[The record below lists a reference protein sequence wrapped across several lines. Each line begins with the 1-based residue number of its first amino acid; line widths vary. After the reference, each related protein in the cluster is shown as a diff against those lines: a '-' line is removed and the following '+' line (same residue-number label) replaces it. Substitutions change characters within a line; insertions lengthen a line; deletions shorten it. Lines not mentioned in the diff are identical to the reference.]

1 MRSCRRHVPCPLL
14 AQAAKFVASGS
25 RLNLSTRSSQR
36 KRLCARMTVNNPGD
50 NHSFTVFGWIV
61 CVWVLVVSFQYGFHI
76 SSLNQI
82 QAVLTCRVRDGSP
95 STYYGLPTCIPFG
108 GLLGSIGANIVMD
121 RWGRKGAVLVS
132 AFIMAIGAG
141 FMSVA
146 ASLSPLIIGRLLT
159 GVSAGVGLCVG
170 PIYISEIAPS
180 KIKGSVGV
188 LTQFA
193 IVIGIMSTQ
202 AMGLKLA
209 TPLTWRIVLLFS
221 SALSLAQL
229 LVGPMLVESPVWLSR
244 HGLLRDKD
252 ASARRLWKGGLVM
265 RSPDVANE
273 NVEDPLL
280 DPDDERSSLN
290 PERREEHQAA
300 VSVPQAILRVEFRRP
315 LAIVCFSMLCQQ
327 LSVLYYSNDILSKT
341 LPELGPYVSLG
352 ITVVNV
358 FMTFAPIFLID
369 RMGRKKLLSLSATGA
384 IFSLLAV
391 GFGLDSGAITLAS
404 VAVMTFIA
412 SFAIGIGPVPFV
424 MIPEVSPHQAVSA
437 LSSIGLSLN
446 WIANFLVGLVF
457 LPLRNLLSHGNADK
471 EGRVFYVFAAL
482 LAFFTFMLFQT
493 YRG

>member
-1 MRSCRRHVPCPLL
+1 MLPAESH
-14 AQAAKFVASGS
+14 A
-25 RLNLSTRSSQR
+25 
-36 KRLCARMTVNNPGD
+36 
-50 NHSFTVFGWIV
+50 FTVFGWIV
-61 CVWVLVVSFQYGFHI
+61 CVWVLLVSFQYGFHI

-82 QAVLTCRVRDGSP
+82 QAVLTCRVRDGAP
-95 STYYGLPTCIPFG
+95 ATYYGLPTCISMSDATFSVLTSIYTVG
-108 GLLGSIGANIVMD
+108 GLLGSIGANVIMD
-121 RWGRKGAVLVS
+121 KWGRKGAVLVS
-132 AFIMAIGAG
+132 AFIMAVGAG
-141 FMSVA
+141 FMAVA
-146 ASLSPLIIGRLLT
+146 ASLSPLVIGRLLT
-159 GVSAGVGLCVG
+159 GVAAGVGLCVG

-221 SALSLAQL
+221 SVLSLAQL
-229 LVGPMLVESPVWLSR
+229 LAGPMIVESPVWLSR

-252 ASARRLWKGGLVM
+252 ASARRLWQGGHAIH
-265 RSPDVANE
+265 SPDVADE
-273 NVEDPLL
+273 DVEDPLL
-280 DPDDERSSLN
+280 DTDDERSSLN
-290 PERREEHQAA
+290 PEHREEHQAA
-300 VSVPQAILRVEFRRP
+300 ASVPQALLRAEFRRP

-327 LSVLYYSNDILSKT
+327 LSGVNAVLYYSNDILSKT
-341 LPELGPYVSLG
+341 LPDLGPYVSLG

-384 IFSLLAV
+384 ILSLLAV
-391 GFGLDSGAITLAS
+391 GFGLDSGAVTLAS
-404 VAVMTFIA
+404 IAVMTFIA

-457 LPLRNLLSHGNADK
+457 LPLRNLLSHGEPDK

>member
-1 MRSCRRHVPCPLL
+1 MNS
-14 AQAAKFVASGS
+14 
-25 RLNLSTRSSQR
+25 
-36 KRLCARMTVNNPGD
+36 GD
-50 NHSFTVFGWIV
+50 NHTFTVFGWLV
-61 CVWVLVVSFQYGFHI
+61 CVWVLLVSFQYGFHI

-82 QAVLTCRVRDGSP
+82 QAVLTCRVRDGAP
-95 STYYGLPTCIPFG
+95 STYYGLPTCISMSDATFSVLTSIYTVG
-108 GLLGSIGANIVMD
+108 GLLGSVGANIIMD

-146 ASLSPLIIGRLLT
+146 ASLSPLIVGRLLT
-159 GVSAGVGLCVG
+159 GVAAGVGLCVG

-229 LVGPMLVESPVWLSR
+229 LAGPMIVESPVWLNR

-252 ASARRLWKGGLVM
+252 SSARRLWKGGHAV

-273 NVEDPLL
+273 NLEDPLL

-290 PERREEHQAA
+290 PERREEHQPA
-300 VSVPQAILRVEFRRP
+300 VSVPQALVRAEFRRP

-327 LSVLYYSNDILSKT
+327 LSGVNAVLYYSNDILSKT

-384 IFSLLAV
+384 ILSLVAV
-391 GFGLDSGAITLAS
+391 GFGLDSGAVTLAS
-404 VAVMTFIA
+404 IAVMTFIA

-457 LPLRNLLSHGNADK
+457 LPLRNLLSHREADK

-482 LAFFTFMLFQT
+482 LAFFTFLLFQT